1 MTIKYITKHLF
12 SIFSILIF
20 LIIAFG
26 STDEEDMAKK
36 ETILRIN
43 PDTKEGKM
51 VFDTIR
57 KMNYNQMVDRFGS
70 SYGFTE
76 FGGTYECAWINIT
89 MKKKGINVW
98 CTPYFEYSNS
108 LHHLTGYR
116 LSVCD

>member
-57 KMNYNQMVDRFGS
+57 KMNYNQMGV
-70 SYGFTE
+70 YYYIE
-76 FGGTYECAWINIT
+76 LYCPIHPNH
-89 MKKKGINVW
+89 V
-98 CTPYFEYSNS
+98 
-108 LHHLTGYR
+108 L
-116 LSVCD
+116 